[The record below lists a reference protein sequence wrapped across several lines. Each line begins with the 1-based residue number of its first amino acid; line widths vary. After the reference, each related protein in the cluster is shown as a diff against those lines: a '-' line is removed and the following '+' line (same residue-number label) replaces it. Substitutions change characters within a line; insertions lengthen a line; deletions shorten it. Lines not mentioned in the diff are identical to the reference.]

1 MKKNLILL
9 HGAIGASKQ
18 LNKLAVQLEKD
29 YNVVSIDFDGHG
41 GKDLTPE
48 FGINLFSQNLIEFV
62 HDNKFDNVS
71 IFGYSMGG
79 YVALNA
85 INRGLSVNRLVTL
98 GTKFSWTPEGAAREV
113 KMLNPLV
120 IEEKIP
126 QFASYQ
132 KSLHS
137 PTDWKAVMN
146 ATAKMMIDLGN
157 NPALEDNLLKSID
170 TPTLCLLGDQDT
182 MVTKEETQH
191 VVSLLPKGKFEI
203 IENCQHPIEKVPLEE
218 ITERIKQFID

>member
-18 LNKLAVQLEKD
+18 LNKLAEQLEED
-29 YNVVSIDFDGHG
+29 YNVFSLDFDGHG
-41 GKDLTPE
+41 GTDLTPG
-48 FGINLFSQNLIEFV
+48 FGIDLFSQNLIEFV
-62 HDNKFDNVS
+62 SDNEFDNVS

-79 YVALNA
+79 YVTLNA
-85 INRGLSVNRLVTL
+85 ISKGLQVERLVTL

-126 QFASYQ
+126 QFAQYQ
-132 KSLHS
+132 QSLHS
-137 PTDWKAVMN
+137 PTDWKDVMN

-157 NPALEDNLLKSID
+157 NPALEDHLLKSID

-203 IENCQHPIEKVPLEE
+203 IENCQHPIEKVPLVE
-218 ITERIKQFID
+218 IVSAIKNFIL